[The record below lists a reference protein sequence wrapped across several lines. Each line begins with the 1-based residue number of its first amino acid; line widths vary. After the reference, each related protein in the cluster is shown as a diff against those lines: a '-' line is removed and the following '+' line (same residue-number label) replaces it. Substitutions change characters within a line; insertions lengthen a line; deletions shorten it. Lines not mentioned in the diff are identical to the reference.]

1 MKILGIVAEYNPFHL
16 GHKYQLEMAK
26 KLSKCDAVVVV
37 MSGNYVQRGE
47 PAIIDKYKRAEMAVN
62 NGADL
67 VIELPFPFS
76 CQNAELFALGA
87 IKELKKLNVSTISF
101 GCENT
106 DINILYKIADFQLN
120 NTKEY
125 SSLLKKFI
133 SEGLSYP
140 SAINNTV
147 KILLNETCSHTDDL
161 ILSPNNTLGL
171 EYIKAAKKIDF
182 NVDFLPIKRHL
193 AQHNDKEIK
202 NKFSSATAI
211 RNEILAFNLN
221 KARFSMPRN
230 SYSILKD
237 YFKENK
243 MFNSLENYLDLI
255 YYKILSNG
263 KSYIKTIYDVS
274 EGLENKIY
282 DNVCKH
288 KTLDNFIMSI
298 KSKRY
303 TYSRIRRILL
313 NILLD
318 IKTEDINHLL
328 NIENNY
334 VKALA
339 LNEKGKDIL
348 NYAKQNNTAIIT
360 KFSDYKRNGINP
372 SLDKIFELTNN
383 SSNIYY
389 LPFEHSDRYFN
400 TEYKKNIIFIRNN

>member
-26 KLSKCDAVVVV
+26 KASQCDTIAVV

-47 PAIIDKYKRAEMAVN
+47 PAIVDKYKRAEMAVK
-62 NGADL
+62 NGVDL

-106 DINILYKIADFQLN
+106 DINLLYKIVDFQLD

-125 SSLLKKFI
+125 NFLLKKYI

-147 KILLNETCSHTDDL
+147 NSLLNKTCSCTDDL

-182 NVDFLPIKRHL
+182 NVDFLPIKRHM
-193 AQHNDKEIK
+193 ANHDD
-202 NKFSSATAI
+202 NKITHKFASATAI
-211 RNEILAFNLN
+211 RNEILALNLIKT
-221 KARFSMPRN
+221 KASLP
-230 SYSILKD
+230 SSTYTLLKD
-237 YFKENK
+237 YYKEHRL
-243 MFNSLENYLDLI
+243 FNTLDNYLDLI
-255 YYKILSNG
+255 YYKIISSN
-263 KSYIKTIYDVS
+263 KSYLKNIYDVT

-282 DNVCKH
+282 DNACKY
-288 KTLDNFIMSI
+288 KSLDEFIMSI

-318 IKTEDINHLL
+318 ITTEDINYLK
-328 NIENNY
+328 ENDNDY

-339 LNEKGKDIL
+339 FNSNGKKIL
-348 NYAKQNNTAIIT
+348 NHAKENNTFIIT
-360 KFSDYKRNGINP
+360 KFSDYKRNGIDI
-372 SLDKIFELTNN
+372 SKDKIFNLT
-383 SSNIYY
+383 SKSTNIYY
-389 LPFEHSDRYFN
+389 IPFKSKEN
-400 TEYKKNIIFIRNN
+400 LCNLEYKKYVSYIK